1 MSLQWSRLFTDSCAD
16 WQQYKHDPQMPTGHW
31 RVNTSSVRLRGA
43 ALKYHSVS
51 IKCDG
56 RLKPKILFFISFT
69 PCNFV
74 TDLYR
79 LLDRCSVSNA
89 EDFFKASLM
98 FLLFP
103 VIRPVVA
110 SNMKNLSS
118 S

>member
-31 RVNTSSVRLRGA
+31 HVNTSSVRLRGA

-51 IKCDG
+51 IKCDE

-89 EDFFKASLM
+89 KDFLKQ
-98 FLLFP
+98 
-103 VIRPVVA
+103 I
-110 SNMKNLSS
+110 
-118 S
+118 